1 MNKLFTY
8 LNKTITAFL
17 SDNDRVENVISFT
30 TGDLLAMTVSFHL
43 FEDVGI
49 PIVLAILTGFLGGAV
64 AILGK
69 MFVKWIFKPKNDKKK

>member
-1 MNKLFTY
+1 MTNKLLTY
-8 LNKTITAFL
+8 LEKSLSAFIGN
-17 SDNDRVENVISFT
+17 NDRVENVISFT

-49 PIVLAILTGFLGGAV
+49 PILLAILTGFLGGAF

-69 MFVKWIFKPKNDKKK
+69 IFVKWLFKDKNEQK